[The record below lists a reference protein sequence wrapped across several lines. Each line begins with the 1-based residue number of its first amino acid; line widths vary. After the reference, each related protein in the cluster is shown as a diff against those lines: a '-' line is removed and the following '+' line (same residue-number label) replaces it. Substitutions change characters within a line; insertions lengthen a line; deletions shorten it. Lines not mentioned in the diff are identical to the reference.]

1 MEDVRLKG
9 TITKMEVLKDTPVY
23 FFKSGHLLVLLVT
36 DVMVAFLAVFLF
48 STLSRYYP
56 ELSVIRWHHI
66 LFMILI
72 IFLIQIIKDT
82 SIFLMKNSQAKAF
95 GSQIEVSL
103 SETEISVATFWD
115 GGEKNITAN
124 WSGIKKISDTGPLIV
139 VHLKSGRVMTIY
151 LGLADSE
158 TQKEEVL
165 TVIRQKAEEHGIAVK
180 GF

>member
-1 MEDVRLKG
+1 
-9 TITKMEVLKDTPVY
+9 
-23 FFKSGHLLVLLVT
+23 
-36 DVMVAFLAVFLF
+36 
-48 STLSRYYP
+48 
-56 ELSVIRWHHI
+56 
-66 LFMILI
+66 
-72 IFLIQIIKDT
+72 
-82 SIFLMKNSQAKAF
+82 MKNSQAKAF

-103 SETEISVATFWD
+103 SETEIAVATFWD

-165 TVIRQKAEEHGIAVK
+165 TVIRQKAEEHGSAVK